1 MATIKGQTSRYGG
14 GLPRQRS
21 LSQGLCSEAP
31 FTGRLW
37 AFDTV
42 DGRNPAPVDIW
53 FFFQGFNHPFG
64 GAGFLP
70 STVWLEADERCRPVR
85 MQDCLFVSRACPFQ
99 ITVYLYYIQKK
110 MENIFRYYMIF
121 ILILIILI
129 PKFSN
134 FKLQYWFL
142 LFRIN
147 LDVYLSPYLGEE
159 RVW

>member
-1 MATIKGQTSRYGG
+1 MSPCEDA
-14 GLPRQRS
+14 GLFICV
-21 LSQGLCSEAP
+21 QGMP
-31 FTGRLW
+31 FFKL
-37 AFDTV
+37 
-42 DGRNPAPVDIW
+42 
-53 FFFQGFNHPFG
+53 Q
-64 GAGFLP
+64 
-70 STVWLEADERCRPVR
+70 
-85 MQDCLFVSRACPFQ
+85 
-99 ITVYLYYIQKK
+99 YIYIIFRKK
-110 MENIFRYYMIF
+110 MKIILDNYMIF